1 MTGRDSIIVLR
12 EPECS
17 SEGLNHA
24 VLVVGYG
31 EDEEHGEFWLV
42 KNSWSTLWG
51 DEGYVKIARNEDN
64 MCGVAT
70 AASYPLVS
78 GETEG
83 ESVVSFEGEFREKKF
98 GLFSGIA
105 LFLAGGLFAVTVYL
119 LIKYCRLFVSKRSHS
134 HYTEI

>member
-1 MTGRDSIIVLR
+1 MTGRDCIIVFR

-51 DEGYVKIARNEDN
+51 DE
-64 MCGVAT
+64 VASNQNPVLSRLT
-70 AASYPLVS
+70 NQSPVSY
-78 GETEG
+78 
-83 ESVVSFEGEFREKKF
+83 
-98 GLFSGIA
+98 
-105 LFLAGGLFAVTVYL
+105 
-119 LIKYCRLFVSKRSHS
+119 
-134 HYTEI
+134 

>member
-83 ESVVSFEGEFREKKF
+83 ESVVSFEGEFREKF
-98 GLFSGIA
+98 GLFNGIA
-105 LFLAGGLFAVTVYL
+105 LFLAGGLFAVSVYL
-119 LIKYCRLFVSKRSHS
+119 LIKYRRLCVSKRSHS